1 MKQINMIPVHNYNS
15 NFRNC
20 LNDGTDTDQ
29 KVSLPNCKRIAGI
42 TKKSAPA
49 QKYVWTISSCF
60 SLLWHRQTGVHS
72 VARLD
77 SKVYRLD
84 SW

>member
-1 MKQINMIPVHNYNS
+1 MIPVHNYNS

-42 TKKSAPA
+42 TKKKRTSTEICMD
-49 QKYVWTISSCF
+49 YFVLFFT
-60 SLLWHRQTGVHS
+60 S
-72 VARLD
+72 VAQTDRCALC
-77 SKVYRLD
+77 S
-84 SW
+84 